1 MDSSSLEWLYHD
13 PAESGHTS
21 AQGSGDLLA
30 LPRREGMRL
39 HRVLASSAE
48 RVCGLQRERA
58 GVAVGSMNHGREGG
72 RLLRIE
78 AGALVGTK
86 EGNSRAAHRPAKLRI
101 GPAPSKSH
109 QQRIHCSRLRVE
121 KTVSIPAVFRGFAQL

>member
-1 MDSSSLEWLYHD
+1 
-13 PAESGHTS
+13 
-21 AQGSGDLLA
+21 
-30 LPRREGMRL
+30 MRL

-86 EGNSRAAHRPAKLRI
+86 EGNSRAAHRSAKLRIRI

-109 QQRIHCSRLRVE
+109 QQRIHRSRLRVE
-121 KTVSIPAVFRGFAQL
+121 KTVSIPAAFTRFAQL